1 MKNLYD
7 KLFGDIMRIED
18 VDFALTERGATAPT
32 RAHQYDA
39 GNDLYAM
46 ESKEIKPGE
55 LVKVRT
61 GVSVS
66 LPEGTQGIVKD
77 RSSMGS
83 KGLHVFAGVIDSGYT
98 GEISVMLYNAN
109 SWLTPES
116 IIKVV
121 KETTGFN
128 NLFGFF
134 TSKDT
139 IFNNLASSLKKEY
152 DSKIYKINKGDKIAQ
167 LIVSPITV
175 VNWWKKSSLA
185 STERGNKG
193 FGSSGV

>member
-1 MKNLYD
+1 MKNSYD
-7 KLFGDIMRIED
+7 TLFGDAMRIED
-18 VDFALTERGATAPT
+18 IDFTLVERGAVAPA

-39 GNDLYAM
+39 GNDLFAI

-61 GVSVS
+61 GIAVA
-66 LPEGTQGIVKD
+66 LPEGTQGIIKD
-77 RSSMGS
+77 RSSIGS

-109 SWLTPES
+109 TWLTPDS
-116 IIKVV
+116 VLKVIQSGMNV
-121 KETTGFN
+121 KN
-128 NLFGFF
+128 VLFGKSRMLEEI
-134 TSKDT
+134 TKSMHQ
-139 IFNNLASSLKKEY
+139 EY

-175 VNWWKKSSLA
+175 VHWWKKPTLGK
-185 STERGNKG
+185 TERGSSG
-193 FGSSGV
+193 FGSSGK